1 VSAALRPPPP
11 TVAGLSLALLSGV
24 ALVLLAVVVM
34 DRPVARLMH
43 DAFGRSLLFVPFA
56 GVGQVPLNLAG
67 PALVGFAVAAWRG
80 WRPGEYGWTAIACAL
95 AVTIAIAFKDQLK
108 FVFGRTW
115 PETWSHHN
123 PSFIHDGTYGFFPF
137 HGGIGWSA
145 FPSGHTTAIS
155 AMAGVLWWRA
165 PRLRWLW
172 AVLVVLTAIGLL
184 GADFHFLGDIIA
196 GAYLGFACGR
206 ATLLLPFPEP
216 AVTR

>member
-1 VSAALRPPPP
+1 MSATLRPPPP
-11 TVAGLSLALLSGV
+11 TVGGFSLAVLSGV
-24 ALVLLAVVVM
+24 VLVLLAVVVM
-34 DRPVARLMH
+34 DRPIARFVH
-43 DAFGRSLLFVPFA
+43 DAFGRSLLFVPLA

-67 PALVGFAVAAWRG
+67 PALVCFALAAWRG
-80 WRPGEYGWTAIACAL
+80 WRPGEDGWTAIACAL

-108 FVFGRTW
+108 YAFGRTW

-172 AVLVVLTAIGLL
+172 AALVVLTAIGLL
-184 GADFHFLGDIIA
+184 GGDFHFLGDIVA
-196 GAYLGFACGR
+196 GAYLGVACGR
-206 ATLLLPFPEP
+206 ATLLLPFPELV
-216 AVTR
+216 AAR